1 MRTDV
6 WTLGVCFV
14 HKCHVELNVRSDA
27 FKVNSLS
34 LPPPPPPPPPHPT
47 TITTTTTKSRTRD
60 SRDSRDSWF
69 VIFCAGSSLIWGGGG
84 GGGEGQPPTQGLL
97 LYFILSKIVV
107 KIIFDWVVREK
118 LCARQ

>member
-34 LPPPPPPPPPHPT
+34 LSPALALPPPPPSPPPPPNQEHV
-47 TITTTTTKSRTRD
+47 ILVI
-60 SRDSRDSWF
+60 RDSWF
-69 VIFCAGSSLIWGGGG
+69 SARVHPWFGGAG